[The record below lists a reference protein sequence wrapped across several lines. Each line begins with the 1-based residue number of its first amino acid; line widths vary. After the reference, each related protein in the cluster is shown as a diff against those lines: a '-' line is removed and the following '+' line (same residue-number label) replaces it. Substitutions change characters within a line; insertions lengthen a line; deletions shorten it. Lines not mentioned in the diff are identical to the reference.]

1 MTNESLIRLALFFST
16 FGLLAI
22 WEIAAPRRA
31 YGFKRRE
38 RWFTN
43 ISLSVLN
50 QLCLRLFFP
59 VLAVGLAVLAQQR
72 GWGLFNAINM
82 PGTIAAALCFLA
94 FDLGIYVQHLLFHRF
109 EWLWRL
115 HRVHHTDLDFD
126 VTTAIRFH
134 PVEIILSMLI
144 KMVVVVLL
152 GAPPISVLLFEVVL
166 SLTALFNHSNII
178 IPPKLEQL
186 LRLWLVTPDMHRVH
200 HSAEPLETNSNFG
213 FNLPW
218 WDYMFNT
225 YCAQPNKG
233 HKNMTVGLLEYQR
246 EEELAL
252 PKLLLQPF
260 TKQ

>member
-1 MTNESLIRLALFFST
+1 MTSETLIRLALFFT
-16 FGLLAI
+16 IFGLLAI

-31 YGFKRRE
+31 YAFSRSE

-50 QLCLRLFFP
+50 QICLRLFFP
-59 VLAVGLAVLAQQR
+59 TLAVGLAVLAQER
-72 GWGLFNAINM
+72 GWGLFNAIDM
-82 PGTIAAALCFLA
+82 PGTIAAVFCFFALDLA
-94 FDLGIYVQHLLFHRF
+94 VYIQHVLFHRF

-134 PVEIILSMLI
+134 PVEIIVSMLI
-144 KMVVVVLL
+144 KMALVVLL
-152 GAPPISVLLFEVVL
+152 GAPPITVLLFEIVL
-166 SLTALFNHSNII
+166 SFSALFNHSNIT
-178 IPPKLEQL
+178 IPAKFEQL
-186 LRLWLVTPDMHRVH
+186 LRLVLVTPDMHRVH
-200 HSAEPLETNSNFG
+200 HSAKPRETNSNFG

-225 YCAQPNKG
+225 YCAQPDKG

-260 TKQ
+260 TKK